1 MVKLPFRPW
10 RRQPPIVVFMLA
22 VTLPAAALVIASG
35 FYLRH
40 IQRGKMIDAE
50 IQRDYRETLAIA
62 EKRITDRAFEIAE
75 RDQATFP
82 GVDDTDALDD
92 FLRTHPDIAH
102 AFIWTGKDS
111 MTFRSQPD
119 RMSDPDFRAEGKKL
133 ATELGGWFDLDSE
146 EHIAKVKSFEA
157 AEGRRVFLMAEPHV
171 MRGDKLEYETFAYFI
186 PRGSSSGPSGTG
198 WVCLR

>member
-62 EKRITDRAFEIAE
+62 EKRITDRAFQTAE
-75 RDQATFP
+75 SAQAPFP
-82 GVDDTDALDD
+82 GVDATDTLDVS
-92 FLRTHPDIAH
+92 LKTTPN
-102 AFIWTGKDS
+102 T
-111 MTFRSQPD
+111 
-119 RMSDPDFRAEGKKL
+119 
-133 ATELGGWFDLDSE
+133 
-146 EHIAKVKSFEA
+146 
-157 AEGRRVFLMAEPHV
+157 
-171 MRGDKLEYETFAYFI
+171 
-186 PRGSSSGPSGTG
+186 
-198 WVCLR
+198 